1 MASSLEQSL
10 AQESNVAQSSI
21 DSGISVDLLLFGGNL
36 VEKAFQAAMEE
47 IHKVSDN
54 EVTFFVVICGV
65 FVVESTD
72 LHRSQVAKLVTSTE
86 TAIGVRVFGKQVL
99 FVKRLI
105 SLKCSLLFINN

>member
-10 AQESNVAQSSI
+10 AQSSI
-21 DSGISVDLLLFGGNL
+21 DSGISVDLLLFCGNL

-72 LHRSQVAKLVTSTE
+72 LHKSS
-86 TAIGVRVFGKQVL
+86 
-99 FVKRLI
+99 
-105 SLKCSLLFINN
+105 C